1 MWVSGA
7 NTMRTKKWLR
17 LVISG
22 ILGLTIAGVL
32 LSAYIE
38 KPALVEATDF
48 MLETQTENLSLAQLR
63 GKVVYLDFWAS
74 WCGPCRAS
82 FPWMNEMHRKY
93 AKDGLVIIAVN
104 LDKVPGQR
112 DKFLQEFPA
121 DFIIAFDQQAKT
133 ANDYNISV
141 MPTSILIS
149 RQGLILD
156 QHVGFSEKK
165 IDQYERTLK
174 KAL

>member
-1 MWVSGA
+1 M
-7 NTMRTKKWLR
+7 
-17 LVISG
+17 
-22 ILGLTIAGVL
+22 TIAGVIVSTYTKK
-32 LSAYIE
+32 SARV
-38 KPALVEATDF
+38 KAADF
-48 MLETQTENLSLAQLR
+48 TLTTQTESLSLAQFR

-104 LDKVPGQR
+104 LDKVSSQR
-112 DKFLQEFPA
+112 DKFLQELPA

-133 ANDYNISV
+133 ADDYNISV
-141 MPTSILIS
+141 MPTSVLIS

-156 QHVGFSEKK
+156 QHIGFTEEK
-165 IDQYERTLK
+165 IDLYERALK

>member
-1 MWVSGA
+1 M
-7 NTMRTKKWLR
+7 
-17 LVISG
+17 
-22 ILGLTIAGVL
+22 TIAGVIVSTYTEK
-32 LSAYIE
+32 SARI
-38 KPALVEATDF
+38 KAADF
-48 MLETQTENLSLAQLR
+48 TLTTQTESLSLAQFR

-93 AKDGLVIIAVN
+93 AKEGLVIIAVN
-104 LDKVPGQR
+104 LDKVSSQR

-149 RQGLILD
+149 REGLILD

-165 IDQYERTLK
+165 IDRYERSLK